1 MKTGKR
7 MKRGYA
13 LALAF
18 LLTLPCLAKIR
29 TEAALAIDTEADC
42 SLTVSVEDSDYKDDF
57 NDMVIPVTLYRVAD
71 VDASGRFTSV
81 EPFTKV
87 DFGDVS
93 NTTTADDWMKLAAD
107 AGKCLEGNPAI
118 PEGNVSTVDVQK
130 TQGQGSYATGTFEDL
145 RTGMYLVVPADTYNA
160 DHTVKYTFT
169 PYLTAL
175 PSSEYTLTGSG
186 SEDWEYDTV
195 VGLKAGEE
203 TQYGKLNITKV
214 LSNYNETL
222 GRTSFVFQIEGRD
235 ETGTVV
241 YSNVIST
248 THEGTG
254 PETVKL
260 DKIPAGLTVTVTEV
274 YSGASYRVVG
284 SDTDSDV
291 IWSDSAVADG
301 TAGGKG
307 PNGEAGV
314 TFTNEYDGGNRGGYG
329 VTNQFDSDGNGG
341 WIWENPTTP
350 AEE

>member
-1 MKTGKR
+1 

-29 TEAALAIDTEADC
+29 TEAALAIDTKADC

-57 NDMVIPVTLYRVAD
+57 NDMIIPVTLYRVAD
-71 VDASGRFTSV
+71 VDAAGRFTAV
-81 EPFTKV
+81 DPFAKV
-87 DFGDVS
+87 DFGNVGS
-93 NTTTADDWMKLAAD
+93 TATADDWMKLAETAK
-107 AGKCLEGNPAI
+107 GCLEGDPAV
-118 PEGNVSTVDVQK
+118 PEENVSTVNVEK
-130 TQGQGSYATGTFEDL
+130 SQGAGGYATGTFEDL

-186 SEDWEYDTV
+186 SEDWDYDTV

-214 LSNYNETL
+214 LTNYNETL

-248 THEGTG
+248 THEGTE
-254 PETVKL
+254 PKTVIL
-260 DKIPAGLTVTVTEV
+260 DKIPAGLNVTVTEV

-291 IWSDSAVADG
+291 IWSDSAVEAG

>member
-1 MKTGKR
+1 MKK
-7 MKRGYA
+7 GYA

-29 TEAALAIDTEADC
+29 TEAALAIDTAASC
-42 SLTVSVEDSDYKDDF
+42 SLTVSVEDSDYMDDF
-57 NDMVIPVTLYRVAD
+57 NEMSIPVTLYRVAD
-71 VDASGRFTSV
+71 VDATGRFTAV
-81 EPFTKV
+81 DPFAKV
-87 DFGDVS
+87 DFGGVGS
-93 NTTTADDWMKLAAD
+93 TTTADDWMKLAETAK
-107 AGKCLEGNPAI
+107 GCLEGDPAV
-118 PEGNVSTVDVQK
+118 PEENVSTVNVEK
-130 TQGQGSYATGTFEDL
+130 SQGAGGYATGTFENL
-145 RTGMYLVVPADTYNA
+145 KTGMYLVVPADTYNA
-160 DHTVKYTFT
+160 DHTVRYTFT

-175 PSSEYTLTGSG
+175 PSSEYTLTGTG
-186 SEDWEYDTV
+186 SEDWNYHTE

-214 LSNYNETL
+214 LTNYNETL

-248 THEGTG
+248 THEGTE

-260 DKIPAGLTVTVTEV
+260 DKIPAGLNVTVTEV
-274 YSGASYRVVG
+274 YSGASYRIVG

-291 IWSDSAVADG
+291 IWSDSAVEAG

-329 VTNQFDSDGNGG
+329 VTNHFDSDGNGG
-341 WIWENPTTP
+341 WVWENPTTP